1 MKNREPVLLLVALSA
16 AAQAQCEPAWA
27 YVPSSLET
35 RGLGTIAVP
44 YAPTEAAVTLVGTHP
59 EGAVAAVPLGRVYAV
74 DIDSHQAVYTDTG
87 PQATAPGS
95 AVPEGALWPDA
106 SGRIVAIVSDPAGPS
121 RASGIRNPWEVRVR
135 PRPAGNDTV
144 FACGGIVVGGEGGPV
159 ALLNGSVV
167 KKGDALGKFRVAGVL
182 SGSVLLGKGGIL
194 FVIPLGKS
202 ITVSTVDG

>member
-1 MKNREPVLLLVALSA
+1 
-16 AAQAQCEPAWA
+16 
-27 YVPSSLET
+27 
-35 RGLGTIAVP
+35 
-44 YAPTEAAVTLVGTHP
+44 
-59 EGAVAAVPLGRVYAV
+59 
-74 DIDSHQAVYTDTG
+74 
-87 PQATAPGS
+87 
-95 AVPEGALWPDA
+95 
-106 SGRIVAIVSDPAGPS
+106 
-121 RASGIRNPWEVRVR
+121 VRVR
-135 PRPAGNDTV
+135 PKPAGNDIV